1 MYITTGYQRS
11 TQLKVQVYNNGTLV
25 AENTFSLLEA
35 FVYNGVNY
43 SQLDNDQLARLPLDA
58 YNERVEAYAAYIEE
72 NYQSQYPGL
81 DISTDGARV
90 HNENAC
96 PINQPVEQ

>member
-25 AENTFSLLEA
+25 AEPTFSLLEA

-43 SQLDNDQLARLPLDA
+43 SQLDNDQLARLPLDIYTA
-58 YNERVEAYAAYIEE
+58 RVEDYAAHIEE
-72 NYQSQYPGL
+72 TYQSQYPGL
-81 DISTDGARV
+81 DISTAGARAY
-90 HNENAC
+90 NETAC
-96 PINQPVEQ
+96 PINQTVEQ